1 MDVTGGSNYL
11 FMGTNQMM
19 SVPYAL
25 YAESANI
32 NYDSL
37 ANIISND
44 STFITSIGGASGDG
58 CNYAFPEGF
67 SGEGINRLIN
77 ANNNSYTVQAGE
89 RLYITNFYDGNTGFY
104 INNILVATNQTS
116 GLPIIANEG
125 DIITAYNNSTT
136 LYFNGYIVDE
146 NYFADCEGSGGNS
159 SGNTP
164 AVNGIIYT
172 IDGF

>member
-1 MDVTGGSNYL
+1 
-11 FMGTNQMM
+11 
-19 SVPYAL
+19 
-25 YAESANI
+25 
-32 NYDSL
+32 
-37 ANIISND
+37 
-44 STFITSIGGASGDG
+44 TFITSIGGASGDG